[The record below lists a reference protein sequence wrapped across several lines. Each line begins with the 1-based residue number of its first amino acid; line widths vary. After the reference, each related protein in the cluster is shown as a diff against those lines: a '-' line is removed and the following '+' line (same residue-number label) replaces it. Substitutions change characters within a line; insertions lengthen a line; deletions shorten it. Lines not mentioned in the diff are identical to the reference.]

1 MEGGESSA
9 QIIKNVPSVLKADIW
24 THYGFY
30 ELKGKN
36 ELDKSHAVCKVCHTK
51 IKYLGGNT
59 TNLRNHL
66 SRFHCEKLTPATKK
80 TADPA
85 QRRIDETLS
94 TFPPNSEKAKKITQS
109 VAAFIAKDLRP
120 YSVVEN
126 AGFRHLLKTLEPRYK
141 LPSRSH
147 FTENVIP
154 ALYNGTK
161 AQVMA
166 SMIQAKR
173 VAITC
178 DAWTSVATE
187 SYLTVTAH
195 YISEDWQFLSHV
207 LQTRAVYE
215 SHTGAHVAELLSRV
229 VEEWQLSDKDV
240 VLVTDNAS
248 NMIAAAEFGK
258 FPHVKCFAHTLN
270 LASQRALKVAT
281 LSRLLGRVR
290 RISTFFHRSTTANHY
305 LKEKQ
310 KCLGLKNHKLITDVA
325 TRWNSAYDM
334 VERFLEQQP
343 AICATLLSPE
353 VRKGQSDLCT
363 LNETDVSN
371 AEDAVSALKPMK
383 DATTLMSEESNPT
396 VSLIAPINAQLFQ
409 DMTGTIGD
417 SPMIHAIK
425 NAIKTDLLKR
435 YNSEAEKKILH
446 TASALDPRFKGL
458 PFLTVEERLEVYR
471 GVTEEA
477 ASLENERTLRRTEVT
492 EAPEVTGTLEEET
505 PDGPSAPKRKAS
517 SSSLLVSLLGRSFT
531 DTEGT
536 AEPKT
541 PYASAEEEM
550 ERYCKAS
557 SLPLTEDPLNWWR
570 VHEITFPLLSR
581 VSKRYLCIPG
591 TSVSAERV
599 FSTAGDVVTAKRSTL
614 KPEHVDQLVFLQKNL
629 QIPKC

>member
-9 QIIKNVPSVLKADIW
+9 QIIKNAPSVLKADIW

-51 IKYLGGNT
+51 IKYLGVNT
-59 TNLRNHL
+59 TFLRNHL

-126 AGFRHLLKTLEPRYK
+126 AGFRHLLKKLEPRYK

-178 DAWTSVATE
+178 DAWTCVATE

-195 YISEDWQFLSHV
+195 YFSEDWQFLSHV

-215 SHTGAHVAELLSRV
+215 SQQLLSRV
-229 VEEWQLSDKDV
+229 VEEWKLSDKDV

-248 NMIAAAEFGK
+248 NIITAAEFGK

-270 LASQRALKVAT
+270 LASQR
-281 LSRLLGRVR
+281 
-290 RISTFFHRSTTANHY
+290 
-305 LKEKQ
+305 
-310 KCLGLKNHKLITDVA
+310 
-325 TRWNSAYDM
+325 
-334 VERFLEQQP
+334 
-343 AICATLLSPE
+343 
-353 VRKGQSDLCT
+353 
-363 LNETDVSN
+363 
-371 AEDAVSALKPMK
+371 ALKPMK

-425 NAIKTDLLKR
+425 NAIKTDLLKM

-517 SSSLLVSLLGRSFT
+517 SSSLL
-531 DTEGT
+531 
-536 AEPKT
+536 
-541 PYASAEEEM
+541 
-550 ERYCKAS
+550 
-557 SLPLTEDPLNWWR
+557 
-570 VHEITFPLLSR
+570 
-581 VSKRYLCIPG
+581 
-591 TSVSAERV
+591 
-599 FSTAGDVVTAKRSTL
+599 
-614 KPEHVDQLVFLQKNL
+614 
-629 QIPKC
+629 